1 MHSAAQLETML
12 LKMLQVSQ
20 RWMRGPQS
28 HPAQGSQAT
37 PSAMSAPAVGVA
49 GSDAPR
55 APTEARRRSCRRWVA
70 AGCRHLAVARAL
82 SLLAATG
89 AQAGANP
96 CDDFMAVL
104 AARIESTGVR
114 GYSLEVVP
122 AGTAVPP
129 GARAIATCESGA
141 RRILYRRWGGARVS
155 SGAASAARTTS
166 EALLDALPDDQARR
180 VPVAREA
187 RATLAPVTPVPALV
201 QQAPEQPSAAA
212 SAVAMP
218 AAESV
223 RPAVSGAS
231 EVVAKRPV
239 DRMDNSQPAPANTD
253 RAPEAMVAPT
263 SQALGFVVAHWPWIV
278 SLMLLLLLGWVWL
291 RNSYFSA
298 YDKDGLPR
306 GPRL

>member
-1 MHSAAQLETML
+1 MDA
-12 LKMLQVSQ
+12 
-20 RWMRGPQS
+20 R
-28 HPAQGSQAT
+28 PAITSRSGFAGNPT
-37 PSAMSAPAVGVA
+37 AMSAPAVGVA

-55 APTEARRRSCRRWVA
+55 ADAEARRRSCRRWFA
-70 AGCRHLAVARAL
+70 AGCRHWAVAQAL

-114 GYSLEVVP
+114 GYSLEVAP
-122 AGTAVPP
+122 AGTPVPP
-129 GARAIATCESGA
+129 DAKAIATCESGA

-166 EALLDALPDDQARR
+166 EASLNALPDGQARQ
-180 VPVAREA
+180 VPAAREV
-187 RATLAPVTPVPALV
+187 RVTLALVTPVPALV
-201 QQAPEQPSAAA
+201 QQAPEQPNAAP

-218 AAESV
+218 VAEPGW
-223 RPAVSGAS
+223 PAVSGAS
-231 EVVAKRPV
+231 EVVATRPV
-239 DRMDNSQPAPANTD
+239 DRMDNSLPAPANTD
-253 RAPEAMVAPT
+253 QAPDAVVAPT
-263 SQALGFVVAHWPWIV
+263 SQALGFAVAHWPWIV
-278 SLMLLLLLGWVWL
+278 SLTLLLLSGWVWL

>member
-1 MHSAAQLETML
+1 MDA
-12 LKMLQVSQ
+12 
-20 RWMRGPQS
+20 R
-28 HPAQGSQAT
+28 PAITSRSGFARD
-37 PSAMSAPAVGVA
+37 PAAMSAPACGVV

-55 APTEARRRSCRRWVA
+55 APTEAQRRSCRRWFA
-70 AGCRHLAVARAL
+70 AGCRRLAVAQAL

-104 AARIESTGVR
+104 AARIEATGVR

-122 AGTAVPP
+122 AGTPVPP
-129 GARAIATCESGA
+129 DAKAIGTCESGA
-141 RRILYRRWGGARVS
+141 RRILYRRWGGSRVS

-166 EALLDALPDDQARR
+166 EPSLKALADDQARR

-187 RATLAPVTPVPALV
+187 RVTPSPVTPVPALV
-201 QQAPEQPSAAA
+201 QQAPAQPNAAA

-218 AAESV
+218 VAEPV

-231 EVVAKRPV
+231 EAVATRPV
-239 DRMDNSQPAPANTD
+239 DRMDNLQPAPANTD
-253 RAPEAMVAPT
+253 QAPDAVVAPI
-263 SQALGFVVAHWPWIV
+263 SQALDFVVVHWRWIV
-278 SLMLLLLLGWVWL
+278 SLLLLLLLGWVWL